1 MKTIIATGNR
11 WNLFVDVRES
21 ELDGLS
27 EVVMTV
33 STAEGSTFEF
43 VGLLC
48 RQFLPG
54 SDPSDS
60 TVAAGHAL
68 LGMV

>member
-1 MKTIIATGNR
+1 MKTIIATGDE
-11 WNLFVDVRES
+11 WKLFVEVCES
-21 ELDGLS
+21 ERDGLP
-27 EVVMTV
+27 EVLLRV

-48 RQFLPG
+48 RQFMTG
-54 SDPSDS
+54 SDPSES
-60 TVAAGHAL
+60 TEAAGKAL